1 MKINN
6 IVIKL
11 NKFATILGIEVD
23 DKLNFE
29 KHVSTISKKA
39 NSQLN
44 ALCKIVN
51 VLGQK
56 EKEIL
61 INIFVCFNSNYCP
74 LIWHFSALKCL
85 RRVKKD
91 QERCLRSLL
100 NKHINN
106 YLQLLEISKTPTM
119 TVKKLSVLGIETLK
133 TIYLLRLFQTSNI
146 HTTKTYMKICSSVTF
161 GSYIEM
167 CAPSSTRYLVRKI
180 ADDSLKIIVAYLEL
194 SRTTMTKPFYENSS

>member
-39 NSQLN
+39 NSHLN

-74 LIWHFSALKCL
+74 LIWHF
-85 RRVKKD
+85 
-91 QERCLRSLL
+91 
-100 NKHINN
+100 
-106 YLQLLEISKTPTM
+106 
-119 TVKKLSVLGIETLK
+119 
-133 TIYLLRLFQTSNI
+133 
-146 HTTKTYMKICSSVTF
+146 
-161 GSYIEM
+161 
-167 CAPSSTRYLVRKI
+167 
-180 ADDSLKIIVAYLEL
+180 
-194 SRTTMTKPFYENSS
+194 

>member
-39 NSQLN
+39 NSHLN

-91 QERCLRSLL
+91 QERCLRSLF

-119 TVKKLSVLGIETLK
+119 TVKCLGNRNIKNNLSIATL
-133 TIYLLRLFQTSNI
+133 SNI
-146 HTTKTYMKICSSVTF
+146 KHPHNKNLHENLLLSYFWIIYRNVCSF
-161 GSYIEM
+161 
-167 CAPSSTRYLVRKI
+167 
-180 ADDSLKIIVAYLEL
+180 
-194 SRTTMTKPFYENSS
+194 FH